1 MRRALLPVAAP
12 TAAEPNPPL
21 WGASVHVFSPRD
33 RPEAIAAAVRA
44 AFAQN
49 GGTVPQNHG
58 EFARARHAFLFK
70 PGRYTVDVPVGF
82 YTSVAGLGE
91 TPDATVFAGAKGVHC
106 EQGGPTQ
113 ATGALSTFWRSAENF
128 RSAATHEWVETD
140 GGAGMLWAAS
150 QAAPLRRLHVD
161 RSLLLWQLAW
171 NATSDT
177 PWAALVAG
185 FASGGF
191 VADSSVDGDVW
202 LQSQQQY
209 FLRNTALRGSALR
222 PAAWSTVL
230 VGCTGDGRPARSTC
244 ADANAT
250 SVVDA
255 TPLVAEKPY
264 IAVRRGDDSRFELR
278 VPPLKRESVG
288 PSSDGDGDDVVGF
301 EHVFVAR
308 PDLDTAASINA
319 KLGAAH
325 VRAVV
330 LSPGVY
336 RLGAPLRVARTNVTL
351 LGLGFATLVTTNGT
365 AAVEVDGGVSGVRIA
380 GLLLEAGPLHSAALL
395 HVQAGAPPP
404 ADAAGSVVLSDVFV
418 RVGGPGGEARAGTM
432 VQIDAA
438 GAVVD
443 NMWLWRADHEAD
455 PAYYGG
461 GGGGGAATNASIRDR
476 DGRLTGVRFVD
487 GGGASARTCEHGL
500 VVGESA
506 ANVTAY
512 GLAVEHALGDQVV
525 WKGDGGRTY
534 FYQSELPYDV
544 TRDELRARAAA
555 AGADALAGYRVADRV
570 TTHRAVGAGV
580 YHFFRRPNVSVA
592 SAIAAPRRPGVEFV
606 APFAVA
612 LGGGGRLEG
621 VLNGA
626 GGASSVELGQGTPV
640 VVCNRS

>member
-1 MRRALLPVAAP
+1 
-12 TAAEPNPPL
+12 
-21 WGASVHVFSPRD
+21 
-33 RPEAIAAAVRA
+33 
-44 AFAQN
+44 
-49 GGTVPQNHG
+49 
-58 EFARARHAFLFK
+58 
-70 PGRYTVDVPVGF
+70 
-82 YTSVAGLGE
+82 
-91 TPDATVFAGAKGVHC
+91 
-106 EQGGPTQ
+106 
-113 ATGALSTFWRSAENF
+113 
-128 RSAATHEWVETD
+128 
-140 GGAGMLWAAS
+140 MLWAAS

-255 TPLVAEKPY
+255 TRSSP
-264 IAVRRGDDSRFELR
+264 RSRTLR
-278 VPPLKRESVG
+278 S
-288 PSSDGDGDDVVGF
+288 
-301 EHVFVAR
+301 AAAT
-308 PDLDTAASINA
+308 TAASSCACRRSNA
-319 KLGAAH
+319 RASVPRRTATATTSSASSTCSSPAPTSTPRRASTRSSAPPTV

-351 LGLGFATLVTTNGT
+351 LGLGFATLVATNGT

-380 GLLLEAGPLHSAALL
+380 GLLLEAGQLHSAALL

-418 RVGGPGGEARAGTM
+418 RARAGRR
-432 VQIDAA
+432 
-438 GAVVD
+438 GARGHDGADTPQAPLVD

-461 GGGGGAATNASIRDR
+461 GGGAAATNASIRDR

-525 WKGDGGRTY
+525 WKGDGGRSIPGT
-534 FYQSELPYDV
+534 STRASCVYDV
-544 TRDELRARAAA
+544 TRDAPARAPQPPAPTRSRA
-555 AGADALAGYRVADRV
+555 TAL
-570 TTHRAVGAGV
+570 
-580 YHFFRRPNVSVA
+580 P
-592 SAIAAPRRPGVEFV
+592 IA
-606 APFAVA
+606 
-612 LGGGGRLEG
+612 
-621 VLNGA
+621 
-626 GGASSVELGQGTPV
+626 
-640 VVCNRS
+640 

>member
-1 MRRALLPVAAP
+1 MRRR
-12 TAAEPNPPL
+12 E
-21 WGASVHVFSPRD
+21 RD
-33 RPEAIAAAVRA
+33 ERR
-44 AFAQN
+44 
-49 GGTVPQNHG
+49 
-58 EFARARHAFLFK
+58 RRHA
-70 PGRYTVDVPVGF
+70 
-82 YTSVAGLGE
+82 
-91 TPDATVFAGAKGVHC
+91 
-106 EQGGPTQ
+106 
-113 ATGALSTFWRSAENF
+113 
-128 RSAATHEWVETD
+128 
-140 GGAGMLWAAS
+140 
-150 QAAPLRRLHVD
+150 
-161 RSLLLWQLAW
+161 
-171 NATSDT
+171 
-177 PWAALVAG
+177 
-185 FASGGF
+185 
-191 VADSSVDGDVW
+191 
-202 LQSQQQY
+202 
-209 FLRNTALRGSALR
+209 
-222 PAAWSTVL
+222 
-230 VGCTGDGRPARSTC
+230 
-244 ADANAT
+244 
-250 SVVDA
+250 
-255 TPLVAEKPY
+255 LVAEKPY

-288 PSSDGDGDDVVGF
+288 PSSDGGGDDVVGF

-351 LGLGFATLVTTNGT
+351 LGLGFATLVATNGT

-380 GLLLEAGPLHSAALL
+380 GLLLEAGRYVRRLAAR
-395 HVQAGAPPP
+395 AGGRA
-404 ADAAGSVVLSDVFV
+404 ANRDAAGSVVLSDVFV

-443 NMWLWRADHEAD
+443 NMWLWRADHEAGR
-455 PAYYGG
+455 ARGG
-461 GGGGGAATNASIRDR
+461 GGGAAATNASIRDR

-525 WKGDGGRTY
+525 WKGDGGRAY

-626 GGASSVELGQGTPV
+626 GGASRWS
-640 VVCNRS
+640 

>member
-1 MRRALLPVAAP
+1 
-12 TAAEPNPPL
+12 
-21 WGASVHVFSPRD
+21 
-33 RPEAIAAAVRA
+33 
-44 AFAQN
+44 
-49 GGTVPQNHG
+49 
-58 EFARARHAFLFK
+58 
-70 PGRYTVDVPVGF
+70 
-82 YTSVAGLGE
+82 
-91 TPDATVFAGAKGVHC
+91 
-106 EQGGPTQ
+106 
-113 ATGALSTFWRSAENF
+113 
-128 RSAATHEWVETD
+128 
-140 GGAGMLWAAS
+140 MLWAAS

-209 FLRNTALRGSALR
+209 FLRNTALRGTALR

-288 PSSDGDGDDVVGF
+288 PSSDGGGDDVVGF

-351 LGLGFATLVTTNGT
+351 LGLGFATLVATNGT

-404 ADAAGSVVLSDVFV
+404 ADARGPSCQRH
-418 RVGGPGGEARAGTM
+418 RVGGRA
-432 VQIDAA
+432 
-438 GAVVD
+438 
-443 NMWLWRADHEAD
+443 
-455 PAYYGG
+455 
-461 GGGGGAATNASIRDR
+461 
-476 DGRLTGVRFVD
+476 
-487 GGGASARTCEHGL
+487 ASARGHDGADRCRRRRRRQHGCGAPTTRPTPRITAGWRRRGGDQRIHSRPRRPPHRRAL
-500 VVGESA
+500 RRRRRCARAPASTGWSRRVGGERDG
-506 ANVTAY
+506 Y

-525 WKGDGGRTY
+525 WKGDGGRR

-544 TRDELRARAAA
+544 TRDEPARARPPAPTRSRAT
-555 AGADALAGYRVADRV
+555 AL
-570 TTHRAVGAGV
+570 
-580 YHFFRRPNVSVA
+580 P
-592 SAIAAPRRPGVEFV
+592 IA
-606 APFAVA
+606 
-612 LGGGGRLEG
+612 
-621 VLNGA
+621 
-626 GGASSVELGQGTPV
+626 
-640 VVCNRS
+640 